1 MYRHTGKDGNSMGYW
16 IVFGAIFLLCAV
28 ALWRLAKADETAQSG
43 RRRTVV
49 YLQMALAVAVLLL
62 DLLFGVFF
70 LVQSRS
76 GQLKEADRKARQE
89 YEEEQQR
96 LEEEREQEEQ
106 RFLEEQNE
114 RAEEALGEGLQTEEK
129 SGELEKQRAEI
140 AAELEAAREE
150 KDRLESELKEN
161 LENDVTTPEGAY
173 KCLYD
178 EVFAKAG
185 YQYMTTYNAK
195 GNFYG
200 ILYTGEGT
208 FGDTPD
214 RQIRITVVYNG
225 QSQNEKCQ
233 VFVQYKEL
241 LDETGNA
248 AQTGIMDFYAVDMQ
262 TKEVVRGDKHAWEE
276 SGSKAYLE
284 ATEK

>member
-1 MYRHTGKDGNSMGYW
+1 MGYW
-16 IVFGAIFLLCAV
+16 IFFGVILLLCA
-28 ALWRLAKADETAQSG
+28 AAILRLAKADETAQSG
-43 RRRTVV
+43 KRRTVV
-49 YLQMALAVAVLLL
+49 YLQMALAVAILLL
-62 DLLFGVFF
+62 DLLSGVIF

-89 YEEEQQR
+89 YEEE
-96 LEEEREQEEQ
+96 
-106 RFLEEQNE
+106 
-114 RAEEALGEGLQTEEK
+114 
-129 SGELEKQRAEI
+129 
-140 AAELEAAREE
+140 
-150 KDRLESELKEN
+150 RLESELKEN

-200 ILYTGEGT
+200 ILYTGE
-208 FGDTPD
+208 DTIRDIPD
-214 RQIRITVVYNG
+214 QQIRITAVYNG
-225 QSQNEKCQ
+225 ESKNQRCQ
-233 VFVQYKEL
+233 VFVEYKEL

-248 AQTGIMDFYAVDMQ
+248 IQTGIMDFYAIDMQ
-262 TKEVVRGDKHAWEE
+262 TKEIIRGDKHAWDEL
-276 SGSKAYLE
+276 GSKDYLE

>member
-1 MYRHTGKDGNSMGYW
+1 MGYW
-16 IVFGAIFLLCAV
+16 IVFGAVLLLCV
-28 ALWRLAKADETAQSG
+28 AACWRLGKTDETAQSG
-43 RRRTVV
+43 RRATIV
-49 YLQMALAVAVLLL
+49 YLQMALAVALLLL

-70 LVQSRS
+70 LVKSRS

-96 LEEEREQEEQ
+96 LEEERQREEQ

-114 RAEEALGEGLQTEEK
+114 REDETLGEGIQTEEQ
-129 SGELEKQRAEI
+129 STQLEKQREEI
-140 AAELEAAREE
+140 AAELETARQESE
-150 KDRLESELKEN
+150 RLESELKEN

-185 YQYMTTYNAK
+185 YHYMTTYNAK

-200 ILYTGEGT
+200 VLYTGEGT
-208 FGDTPD
+208 FGDTPN
-214 RQIRITVVYNG
+214 RQIRITAVYNG
-225 QSQNEKCQ
+225 YSKNEKCQ

-262 TKEVVRGDKHAWEE
+262 TKEVIRGDKHAWEE